1 VSLPQ
6 PVDYPFAW
14 EPPMEVPT
22 AWRAL
27 REHAAQPVR
36 LPSGDPAI
44 LVTRYKDV
52 KALFSDHRL
61 SRNTGRYPTSRISPN
76 NEIFNDPE
84 IDNDPPRYLEERALV
99 VRAFS
104 ARRIESLRPH
114 VWNIADE
121 LMDAMAAEPRP
132 AELMEAFA
140 FPLPIRVICKLLGVP
155 HEEHAKFRELVDGFL
170 SVTQLPTEEVERCRV
185 GLWSYLGDL
194 IEDKRKHP
202 TNDLTSELVK
212 ISDEDQKR
220 LSDHQLQHWVQT
232 LLIAGYVTTASQ
244 IGTSMAILLHHQE
257 LTRQVKDDPKLVP
270 GAVEELL
277 RFQLMGTSL
286 GSLRYCLE
294 DIELSDG
301 SIVPEGATVM
311 LSVESNHDEE
321 VFTCPHE
328 INIRRKE
335 NNHMSFGS
343 GIHYCA
349 GAPLARMELQV
360 SMEGL
365 FRRFPGLRLAVPG
378 QELPRVVGGFLGGF
392 SRVPVTW

>member
-1 VSLPQ
+1 MSLPDA
-6 PVDYPFAW
+6 VDYPFAW
-14 EPPMEVPT
+14 EPPMEVP
-22 AWRAL
+22 AGWRTL
-27 REHAAQPVR
+27 REHSLQPVR
-36 LPSGDPAI
+36 LPSGDPAV
-44 LVTRYKDV
+44 LVTRYRDV

-84 IDNDPPRYLEERALV
+84 IDNDPPRYLEERSLV

-114 VWNIADE
+114 VWEIADE
-121 LMDAMAAEPRP
+121 LMDAMAA
-132 AELMEAFA
+132 AEQPVDLMESFA
-140 FPLPIRVICKLLGVP
+140 FPLPIRVICRLLGVP

-170 SVTQLPTEEVERCRV
+170 SVTKLPTEEVERCRV
-185 GLWSYLGDL
+185 GLWTYLGEL
-194 IEDKRKHP
+194 IDAKRHHP

-212 ISDEDQKR
+212 ISDEDQKK

-244 IGTSMAILLHHQE
+244 IGTSMAVLLHRPH
-257 LTRQVKDDPKLVP
+257 LVREVQADFGIVP
-270 GAVEELL
+270 TAVEELL
-277 RFQLMGTSL
+277 RYQLMGTSL

-301 SIVPEGATVM
+301 TVVPKGSTVM
-311 LSVESNHDEE
+311 LSVESNFDEE
-321 VFTCPHE
+321 VFTCPMDLDIH
-328 INIRRKE
+328 RRE

-365 FRRFPGLRLAVPG
+365 LRRFPGLRLAQPG
-378 QELPRVVGGFLGGF
+378 EDLPRVEGGFLGGF
-392 SRVPVTW
+392 SYVPVRW